1 MNIFINT
8 KQENRN
14 KLRLKDDKLFY
25 LAYGSNLNEKQML
38 NLRCPGAI
46 KIGSIYLEGFRLV
59 FREVADFAEDSS
71 SNLAIGL
78 WEISKQHEQSLDI
91 YEGVNSGLYK
101 KIFWEIS
108 INDTSYKA
116 LIYKMNSQS
125 IAEPRQNYLD
135 TIVQGFDDFN
145 LDKKTLE
152 DAVLYSSNNKR
163 GNPYI
168 RKIDRRKA

>member
-71 SNLAIGL
+71 SHLGIGL

-116 LIYKMNSQS
+116 LIYKMN
-125 IAEPRQNYLD
+125 ILMY
-135 TIVQGFDDFN
+135 
-145 LDKKTLE
+145 KKFFLLE
-152 DAVLYSSNNKR
+152 DFESQRCKQLHKENNNLQ
-163 GNPYI
+163 GLVF
-168 RKIDRRKA
+168 